1 MNARLILTTSCLL
14 LLAHTEAAE
23 WEKLPSLPE
32 PNGGFVVGVD
42 QGKVVIAGGTN
53 WEGGQKNWLKKVR
66 AFDPKSLKWEAR
78 ADLDRATAY
87 AVTGTRDEITKKSV
101 MVFGGGAN
109 ADGAL
114 PFVQF
119 LGKDELDAKPASLPS
134 NLVIAAGG
142 VHVNSLVVCGG
153 TPNAAEIE
161 KASKATWSIDL
172 DTLKVTPLAPFPGPP
187 FVTAASTMDL
197 FGRLFVFGGGTWDAK
212 NQTVLNLDAAH
223 AFDVKKNTWKKL
235 RPLPYAVRGI
245 SAAMLYQDKPK
256 GGSIVKSFVYL
267 AGGYKNDTDGFTDE
281 AFIYN
286 TDTDEYRPAVPLPY
300 KAMVSLVVC
309 EGYLYCL
316 GGEDKKQSR
325 SDACYR
331 IRLEDLLK

>member
-14 LLAHTEAAE
+14 LLPCAEAAE

-66 AFDPKSLKWEAR
+66 AFAPNSLKWETR

-87 AVTGTRDEITKKSV
+87 AVTGTRSEAMKKSI
-101 MVFGGGAN
+101 MVFAGGAN
-109 ADGAL
+109 AEGAL

-119 LGKDELDAKPASLPS
+119 LGKDGLEAKPAILPT
-134 NLVIAAGG
+134 NVVVAAGG
-142 VHVNSLVVCGG
+142 VHVNSMVFCGG

-161 KASKATWSIDL
+161 KASNTTWSIDL
-172 DTLKVTPLAPFPGPP
+172 DTMKVTSLAAFPGPP
-187 FVTAASTMDL
+187 FVTAASTMDF
-197 FGRLFVFGGGTWDAK
+197 FGRLLVFGGGTWDARTK
-212 NQTVLNLDAAH
+212 TVINMDAAH
-223 AFDVKKNTWKKL
+223 VYDVNKNTWKKL
-235 RPLPYAVRGI
+235 RTLPYAVRGI

-256 GGSIVKSFVYL
+256 GGSTEKSYVYL

-281 AFIYN
+281 AFIY
-286 TDTDEYRPAVPLPY
+286 DIDKDEYRPAAPLPY